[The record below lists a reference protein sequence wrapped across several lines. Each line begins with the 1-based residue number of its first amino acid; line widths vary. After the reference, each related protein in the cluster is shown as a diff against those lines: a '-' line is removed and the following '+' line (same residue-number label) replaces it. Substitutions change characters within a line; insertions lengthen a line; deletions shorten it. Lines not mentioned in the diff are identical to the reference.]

1 MFPMKC
7 VPYRFEKVERI
18 PFRNGILAA
27 FFPSLAISLLFAT
40 AACAQQGAAANDLFK
55 AKCAVCHGP
64 DGSGSTAV
72 GKSLK
77 LRDLRSDEVQKQSD
91 AKLAEITNCG
101 EGKMPAYQG
110 RLSDEQI
117 QSLVIRMRE
126 LAKQK

>member
-1 MFPMKC
+1 MQRRCTVFPMKC
-7 VPYRFEKVERI
+7 VPYRFEKVERTR
-18 PFRNGILAA
+18 FRNRILVE
-27 FFPSLAISLLFAT
+27 FFSSSAILLLFAT

-64 DGSGSTAV
+64 DGSGNTAV

-101 EGKMPAYQG
+101 EGKM
-110 RLSDEQI
+110 
-117 QSLVIRMRE
+117 
-126 LAKQK
+126 